1 MSPPTHNSGSHK
13 RRRSAFID
21 PRTARATWTAALT
34 LLVLA
39 LIYAIRGTIFI
50 FAVALLFAY
59 LLYPL
64 VNQISGRLPPKN
76 RTPALALTYLLVI
89 GLLAVGAIG
98 IGSHVAAEAR
108 QLVAEPPDV
117 RGFLQRLQVAHPAL
131 SPMVGTAEGR
141 IREQLGEIVSGAPRF
156 SLHVLAASANMIY
169 LIVIPILSFFMLK
182 DGARLRDSLIAM
194 FPAGGSRAVAER
206 TVAGVHSLLLSYMR
220 SLLLLCCTVLVVFSV
235 VLSAMGVQYALLLA
249 SIAFFCEFV
258 PLVGPISAAAVTVAV
273 SALNGYPH
281 LWLLFCFLGVFR
293 LLQDYVLSPRL
304 MGKGVEL
311 HPLLVIFGV
320 FAGAEIAGVA
330 GIFLSVPVLALA
342 RLVLGILIQRAD

>member
-1 MSPPTHNSGSHK
+1 MSPPTQSASPKG
-13 RRRSAFID
+13 RRSPFFD
-21 PRTARATWTAALT
+21 PVAARATWTAALT
-34 LLVLA
+34 LLLLA
-39 LIYAIRGTIFI
+39 AVYLIRGTLFL

-59 LLYPL
+59 LLFPL

-89 GLLAVGAIG
+89 GLLATIAIFV
-98 IGSHVAAEAR
+98 GSHVAGEAR
-108 QLVAEPPDV
+108 QLAAEPPDV
-117 RGFLQRLQVAHPAL
+117 KAFLQRLQGAHPILA
-131 SPMVGTAEGR
+131 PTIGTAEGR
-141 IREQLGEIVSGAPRF
+141 IRQQLGEIVSGAPRF
-156 SLHVLAASANMIY
+156 SLRVLAASANLID

-182 DGARLRDSLIAM
+182 DGERIC
-194 FPAGGSRAVAER
+194 AGILLLFSPGKSRAGASR
-206 TVAGVHSLLLSYMR
+206 AIAAVHSLLLSYMR

-235 VLSAMGVQYALLLA
+235 VLSAMGVQYALLFA

-258 PLVGPISAAAVTVAV
+258 PLVGPLTAAAVIIAV
-273 SALNGYPH
+273 SAITGYPH
-281 LWLLFCFLGVFR
+281 LWWLVAFLGIFR
-293 LLQDYVLSPRL
+293 ILQDYIISPRL

-342 RLVLGILIQRAD
+342 RLALSMLD